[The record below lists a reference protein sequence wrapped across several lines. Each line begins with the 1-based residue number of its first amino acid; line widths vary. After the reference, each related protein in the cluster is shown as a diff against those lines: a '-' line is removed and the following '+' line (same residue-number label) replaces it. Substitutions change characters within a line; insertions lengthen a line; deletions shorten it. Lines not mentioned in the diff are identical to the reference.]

1 MVGTIAHRQYLM
13 HPRSDAIEL
22 LAYPGRVGVYGLSY
36 QQFVAYGEDG
46 AVDGERF
53 MDTIL
58 VKTPFKPSLFF
69 HQEYLSDFQI
79 LKLNLLLPAL

>member
-36 QQFVAYGEDG
+36 QQFVAYGEDS
-46 AVDGERF
+46 AVDVC
-53 MDTIL
+53 L
-58 VKTPFKPSLFF
+58 
-69 HQEYLSDFQI
+69 
-79 LKLNLLLPAL
+79 